1 MYHEA
6 DEKQDDYSSVK
17 VKMITHQLKN
27 GNNNNNNN
35 DMFVQNTNTN
45 AEISSDRSQQS
56 TSKILSLTQ
65 EKTDS
70 EQTQSMEEI
79 ESKTMNLT
87 EISSKADELLSKT
100 SSKDILETSKEQKL
114 NNHVKEEKFS
124 KKEFRDDK
132 LNVINYQIP
141 TSSSVGTIGNQVL
154 PDFAQVG
161 MTPLLAKHNDL
172 KPIAQNL
179 SRRKVKSVE
188 PLKTEKISSETN
200 RLPHRKNFEKTT
212 AQKYF
217 FPSCLGYT
225 FLRLIALILLF
236 CAWFIVYAFP
246 CLQFTYHIPMIKG
259 EMIESV
265 AEKIPLRKT
274 CRIMPHWWNDQK
286 AFVGRIIET
295 TQEDLM
301 EEAMFDLVE
310 ISIFCV
316 FSVIEFY
323 MSSGAEIRA
332 IMDSMC
338 KEKVYNICIDVK
350 IEAYGFLSSGCIFL
364 FLVFLFAIDL
374 IFLLKNAE
382 EVESRKYLQM
392 AACLHYDRPLKCM
405 SKSVLEG
412 VFIESTPHKR
422 EKKKK

>member
-1 MYHEA
+1 MKNSRKA
-6 DEKQDDYSSVK
+6 IKQR
-17 VKMITHQLKN
+17 N
-27 GNNNNNNN
+27 GNSN
-35 DMFVQNTNTN
+35 DISVRITNTN

-56 TSKILSLTQ
+56 ISKNLSLTQ
-65 EKTDS
+65 EKSDS
-70 EQTQSMEEI
+70 EQTQSTDEM

-87 EISSKADELLSKT
+87 EISSKADEIISKIST
-100 SSKDILETSKEQKL
+100 KDILKTSKQQIL
-114 NNHVKEEKFS
+114 NSQLKEKKFS
-124 KKEFRDDK
+124 KKKFRDDK
-132 LNVINYQIP
+132 LNVINHQIP
-141 TSSSVGTIGNQVL
+141 SNLSVRTIGNQVL
-154 PDFAQVG
+154 PDFSQIEIA
-161 MTPLLAKHNDL
+161 PLFAKHDDL

-188 PLKTEKISSETN
+188 SLKAEKINRSETN
-200 RLPHRKNFEKTT
+200 RLPRRKNSEKTT

-217 FPSCLGYT
+217 FPSCMEYT

-246 CLQFTYHIPMIKG
+246 CLRFTYHIPIIKG

-265 AEKIPLRKT
+265 AEKIPLKKT

-286 AFVGRIIET
+286 TFVRRIIET

-332 IMDSMC
+332 IMDSIVER

-374 IFLLKNAE
+374 IILLKNAE

-412 VFIESTPHKR
+412 VFIESTPNR
-422 EKKKK
+422 KKK